1 MMHFAIYTLGKT
13 VMYTIAVHLVGS
25 AATCT
30 HLSSAAVRVIQQN
43 RHGLVLL
50 VVLLLVLTLVVPN
63 GPGLL
68 LLLLLLLLVVV
79 AVHCMQHL
87 SWPYHAAAAAD
98 YCDAWCMRVQ
108 SQIQ

>member
-1 MMHFAIYTLGKT
+1 MHFCYIDLEQNSDAS
-13 VMYTIAVHLVGS
+13 IAVHLVGS
-25 AATCT
+25 AAICT

-43 RHGLVLL
+43 RHELVLL

-63 GPGLL
+63 GPSLL

-87 SWPYHAAAAAD
+87 SWPYHAAASAD
-98 YCDAWCMRVQ
+98 YFDEWRMRVN
-108 SQIQ
+108 SPIE